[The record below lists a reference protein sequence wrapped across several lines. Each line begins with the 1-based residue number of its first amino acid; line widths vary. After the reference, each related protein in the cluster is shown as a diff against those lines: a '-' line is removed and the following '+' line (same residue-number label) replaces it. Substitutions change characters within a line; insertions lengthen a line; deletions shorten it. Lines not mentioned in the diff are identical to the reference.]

1 MTNKL
6 YLDSGYLNMPYIMN
20 LPVPFIFVI
29 GGRGTGKT
37 YGALKYVLDN
47 DIKFMLM
54 RRTQTQVD
62 MIKDSDFNPFK
73 AFPEHNIIIK
83 SVNKNMSGIY
93 RGNFEED
100 KQLNQISGL
109 PIGFLCALSTISN
122 IRGFNAEDLQ
132 MIIYD
137 EFIGEKHERAIRS
150 ESDAVL
156 NAYETCNRNREL
168 KGLEP
173 LKMVFL
179 ANSNDLANPVFM
191 GLKLVGIVEKM
202 KQKGIDLY
210 INNDRGIAIILLGE
224 TAISRAKRET
234 ALYKLAGDSEYSSM
248 ALANEFA
255 NEEKALVGSRNLR
268 DYKPV
273 CFVGELC
280 VYKKNREYYITDHKR
295 GSAKEYDSS
304 PMELKRFK
312 RDFYFLWLAYLNG
325 NILFESYYLQ
335 NLFEKYF
342 GIW

>member
-6 YLDSGYLNMPYIMN
+6 YLDSGYLNMEYIIN
-20 LPVPFIFVI
+20 LPVPFIYVL

-37 YGALKYVLDN
+37 YGALKFILDN
-47 DIKFMLM
+47 NIKFMLM

-62 MIKDSDFNPFK
+62 MIKDSAFNPFN
-73 AFPEHNIIIK
+73 ALPDHNIIIK
-83 SVNKNMSGIY
+83 SINKNMSGVY
-93 RGNFEED
+93 RGHYED
-100 KQLNQISGL
+100 GLNKTDGA

-122 IRGFNAEDLQ
+122 IRGFNAEDIELVL
-132 MIIYD
+132 YD
-137 EFIGEKHERAIRS
+137 EFIGEKHERAIRN
-150 ESDAVL
+150 ESDAFL
-156 NAYETCNRNREL
+156 NAYETINRNREL

-173 LKMVFL
+173 LKMVSL

-202 KQKGIDLY
+202 KQKGNDLY
-210 INNDRGIAIILLGE
+210 INKDRGIAIVLLGE
-224 TAISRAKRET
+224 TAISKAKRDT
-234 ALYKLAGDSEYSSM
+234 ALYKLAGDGEFSEM
-248 ALANEFA
+248 ALKNEFA